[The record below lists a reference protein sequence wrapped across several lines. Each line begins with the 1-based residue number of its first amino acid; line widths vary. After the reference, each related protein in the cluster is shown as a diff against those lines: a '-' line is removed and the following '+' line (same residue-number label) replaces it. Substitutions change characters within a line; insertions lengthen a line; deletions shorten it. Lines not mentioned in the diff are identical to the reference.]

1 MQEVRAAV
9 IGTGVMGRKYA
20 QMIAEGRAGALRL
33 TAVVCRSA
41 GAQQWAKDTLPDTVR
56 VCPSADQLYDYAEEF
71 DAVLVVTPH
80 KTHPALVMQAFAHG
94 KHVLCDK
101 PSANALAPALEMNRA
116 AEKSGLVFAMMFHQ
130 RRYKK
135 YMRLKKLLDDGVLGE
150 IKRVQLENSRYFRT
164 WMYHRSGSWR
174 SSWAGEG
181 GGVLLNQCPHQLD
194 LWQWICGMPV
204 SVTAHC
210 NVGKFHDIEVEDEAV
225 LYTEFANGATGV
237 FITTTGDLP
246 GTNRLEIVGT
256 LGKIVIEGGTL
267 KHWKLSKSEREICA
281 TAPES
286 CPRVESEYTE
296 YTPGNGRAH
305 AGILQNYANALLHGE
320 ELIAPGYDG
329 LMQITLINAAYL
341 SAWSGSTKVTLP
353 FDKALYDKLLAE
365 KIAHSSFRSEV
376 KPLAEDKEQSNRW
389 QVNW

>member
-20 QMIAEGRAGALRL
+20 QMIAEGKAGALRL

-56 VCPSADQLYDYAEEF
+56 VCPSAEALYDYAEEF

-101 PSANALAPALEMNRA
+101 PSANALAPALKMNRA

-135 YMRLKKLLDDGVLGE
+135 YMRLKKLLDDGALGE

-181 GGVLLNQCPHQLD
+181 GGALLNQGQHILD
-194 LWQWICGMPV
+194 IWQWLFGMPISIYAV
-204 SVTAHC
+204 IPY
-210 NVGKFHDIEVEDEAV
+210 GKYKDFMVDDEATLLMEYPQQRTV
-225 LYTEFANGATGV
+225 TFILSTGEGSYSERV
-237 FITTTGDLP
+237 
-246 GTNRLEIVGT
+246 EIVGT
-256 LGKIVIEGGTL
+256 
-267 KHWKLSKSEREICA
+267 
-281 TAPES
+281 
-286 CPRVESEYTE
+286 
-296 YTPGNGRAH
+296 
-305 AGILQNYANALLHGE
+305 
-320 ELIAPGYDG
+320 
-329 LMQITLINAAYL
+329 
-341 SAWSGSTKVTLP
+341 
-353 FDKALYDKLLAE
+353 
-365 KIAHSSFRSEV
+365 
-376 KPLAEDKEQSNRW
+376 
-389 QVNW
+389 

>member
-1 MQEVRAAV
+1 MKEVRFGLIGLGAMGMAHAKTLLGDVPNARLCAAATASQTHAAELLALPGAEDVRVFATPAEMYQSGLIDAVLIATPHRLHVRQAVEAFRAGMHVLLEKPTGVSTQEVRLLN
-9 IGTGVMGRKYA
+9 
-20 QMIAEGRAGALRL
+20 AEADKSGRAFGAMFNQRTNPAYRKMKRL
-33 TAVVCRSA
+33 V
-41 GAQQWAKDTLPDTVR
+41 
-56 VCPSADQLYDYAEEF
+56 E
-71 DAVLVVTPH
+71 
-80 KTHPALVMQAFAHG
+80 
-94 KHVLCDK
+94 
-101 PSANALAPALEMNRA
+101 
-116 AEKSGLVFAMMFHQ
+116 SGE
-130 RRYKK
+130 
-135 YMRLKKLLDDGVLGE
+135 LGE
-150 IKRVQLENSRYFRT
+150 IRRT
-164 WMYHRSGSWR
+164 NVVITDWLRAQSYYDSCAWR
-174 SSWAGEG
+174 ATWAEDG
-181 GGVLLNQCPHQLD
+181 GGVLLNQAPHNLD

-225 LYTEFANGATGV
+225 LYTEFAGGATGV

-267 KHWKLSKSEREICA
+267 KHWKLPKSEREICA